1 VIFTEAQRE
10 RLEKIFPEGVCDWSK
25 PGVGQQPTIGWQ
37 TYQNAAVRR
46 RAAGRSPGVALG
58 PRRGAPSRQPRGGS
72 PRVIREGRAA

>member
-46 RAAGRSPGVALG
+46 RGGPAPPPPPPPPAPAPPGAAPASH
-58 PRRGAPSRQPRGGS
+58 
-72 PRVIREGRAA
+72 